1 MHRLRGF
8 KAAGPGDTW
17 YPAGPGSRGL
27 AWFDAPHHGGD
38 HDVERSYGRR
48 WWDRWW
54 RCWGCRG
61 RHGTGVLDVAWSCRG
76 GVQHD
81 GFFEEGDV
89 DVLEGQG
96 ADFVWV
102 SQGLRVGAGG
112 GSTSVRRGDGQR
124 SAEVV
129 FLNRLGKSWKV
140 REVAL
145 RCRRRAM

>member
-1 MHRLRGF
+1 MNRLRGF

-27 AWFDAPHHGGD
+27 AWFNAPHHGGD
-38 HDVERSYGRR
+38 HAVELSCRR
-48 WWDRWW
+48 RRWDRWW
-54 RCWGCRG
+54 RCWSCRG
-61 RHGTGVLDVAWSCRG
+61 RHGTGVLDIAWSCLVS
-76 GVQHD
+76 VQHD
-81 GFFEEGDV
+81 GFFKKGDV

-112 GSTSVRRGDGQR
+112 STSVGRGDGQR

-129 FLNRLGKSWKV
+129 FHNRLGESRKG